1 MGDAPVLQRLSATLT
16 HRALTTPGSSRV
28 EPLLTGPVLFSAES
42 GALCESAGVLVS
54 LEMELGVMRP
64 DVPVDADPTTRGP
77 GLVRTRRGQFSRWRG
92 SSSLAIA
99 VATVAV
105 LASCS
110 AWGAS
115 APKPDTWDGTKVAF
129 DPANFVD
136 PRLNTNPFHPTKP
149 GQQFVRGGTTEVGSR
164 VVPHEIIST
173 MTDVIRVIDGVPTIA
188 MLDESTD
195 SRDVAQQGMDYL
207 ALDKAGNVWILGSY
221 TENYQGGAFTNADGA
236 FLGVG
241 AGQSIGILAPGRVT
255 KTTQRWFIGAPP
267 DEKASVGQPVAVGV
281 RRCVPFGCYDNVR
294 VVQEGNVGAVSNE
307 NKYYA
312 PGVGVI
318 DNIPLDKSLH
328 QDHFDLRNLIQL
340 TPAGLAEASQT
351 VLDLEAHART
361 TAPKV
366 FGSAPASRR
375 AP

>member
-1 MGDAPVLQRLSATLT
+1 MTSPSSRRGHDRTGHGRTIPRRIATL
-16 HRALTTPGSSRV
+16 V
-28 EPLLTGPVLFSAES
+28 
-42 GALCESAGVLVS
+42 
-54 LEMELGVMRP
+54 
-64 DVPVDADPTTRGP
+64 
-77 GLVRTRRGQFSRWRG
+77 
-92 SSSLAIA
+92 
-99 VATVAV
+99 TVAV
-105 LASCS
+105 LGAGCGVG
-110 AWGAS
+110 GAS
-115 APKPDTWDGTKVAF
+115 AKPDTWTGTKVTF

-207 ALDKAGNVWILGSY
+207 ALDKDGNVWILGSY
-221 TENYQGGAFTNADGA
+221 TENYQGGAFTNADGG
-236 FLGVG
+236 FLGKG
-241 AGQSIGILAPGRVT
+241 TGHTIGILAPGHVSM
-255 KTTQRWFIGAPP
+255 KTRRWYIGAPP
-267 DEKASVGQPVAVGV
+267 DEKASVGQPVAVGI

-328 QDHFDLRNLIQL
+328 QDHFDLRNFIELS
-340 TPAGLAEASQT
+340 PAGLAEASQT
-351 VLDLEAHART
+351 VLDLEAHARKT
-361 TAPKV
+361 FPKV
-366 FGSAPASRR
+366 FGRSPVSRR
-375 AP
+375 AS